1 MSGPMKGG
9 LFVGA
14 AVAVGLL
21 AGFLLPSVVM
31 SGEGAATDGT
41 DKAPRPA
48 MPDVI
53 GQPLNQAEDTL
64 GRRGIAYVTDGGDI
78 FGIAVPSIMEVCET
92 VPGAGMPVRGTV
104 RVRAALSS
112 TCAI

>member
-1 MSGPMKGG
+1 MSGPVKGG

-21 AGFLLPSVVM
+21 AAFLLPPLVV
-31 SGEGAATDGT
+31 GDQGAATA
-41 DKAPRPA
+41 KARKPPPPA

-53 GQPLNQAEDTL
+53 GARLNDAEDTL
-64 GRRGIAYVTDGGDI
+64 ARRGIAYTTDGGDI

-92 VPGAGMPVRGTV
+92 VPRAGEPVRSTV
-104 RVRAALSS
+104 RMRAALPR